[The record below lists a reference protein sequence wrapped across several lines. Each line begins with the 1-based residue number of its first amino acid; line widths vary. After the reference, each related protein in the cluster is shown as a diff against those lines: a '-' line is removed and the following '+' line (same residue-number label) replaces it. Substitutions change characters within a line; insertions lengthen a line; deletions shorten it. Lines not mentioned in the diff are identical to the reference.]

1 VSVGDIP
8 APKRAAEDD
17 ISDAP
22 LKKSRT
28 EGFSADQLALHKKSQ
43 NDRTACSKLRT
54 KLRKTAEFANLPD
67 TGAQEAFLELKVAE
81 LMDQRDTQ
89 GISAASLESEI
100 MQKNKK
106 AEEEAQAAFEKRI
119 RSALTGMAKSQ
130 SKRSGKTPAVG
141 LFLLLQFL
149 TFGTDFFI

>member
-1 VSVGDIP
+1 MSGGDTI

-17 ISDAP
+17 IGNAP

-67 TGAQEAFLELKVAE
+67 AGAQEAFLELKVVE
-81 LMDQRDTQ
+81 LMDQRNAQ
-89 GISAASLESEI
+89 GISSASLESEI

-106 AEEEAQAAFEKRI
+106 AEEEAQAAFEKRM
-119 RSALTGMAKSQ
+119 RSTLTGMAKSQ
-130 SKRSGKTPAVG
+130 SKRSGKTPAVS
-141 LFLLLQFL
+141 LFLLLQGSYF
-149 TFGTDFFI
+149 